1 MINSN
6 ENKPNRAGRY
16 VRPPAGY
23 RTFIPAPLPPDRPLD
38 LRGPL
43 REKLSE
49 DDYALG
55 RLDGAV
61 LTLPNADL
69 FVFMYVRKEAVLSSQ
84 IEGTQS
90 SLQNPLAARPAHPQR
105 GHGARVAGANPRRGQ
120 PDRRKAR
127 GDWTAARDHRL
138 CAEPAFSLRSVFAV
152 VRGGRGMRKSAEKK
166 SGGATWRTVRG
177 KT

>member
-16 VRPPAGY
+16 VRQPAGY

-43 REKLSE
+43 RDRLSQA
-49 DDYALG
+49 DYALG

-105 GHGARVAGANPRRGQ
+105 GHGARVAGADPAGTNQIVARLEGIGLLREITGYARTGVFASIRICSCSRRPR
-120 PDRRKAR
+120 DEKVRRKKAQAR
-127 GDWTAARDHRL
+127 
-138 CAEPAFSLRSVFAV
+138 
-152 VRGGRGMRKSAEKK
+152 RGGR
-166 SGGATWRTVRG
+166 
-177 KT
+177 